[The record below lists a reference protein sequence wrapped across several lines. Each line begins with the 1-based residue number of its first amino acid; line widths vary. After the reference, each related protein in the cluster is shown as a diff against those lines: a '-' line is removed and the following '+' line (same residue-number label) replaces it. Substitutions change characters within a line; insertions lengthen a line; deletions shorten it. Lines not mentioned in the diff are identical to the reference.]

1 MGTTKNHGGSS
12 GSRKGAERP
21 LWSLPAD
28 GNSDW
33 GDPTQ
38 IPAWAHSEAAAAA
51 PPPEQVPGP
60 PEPKQAFGER
70 AGYAGRSSS
79 RTSPR
84 GAGGTGSW
92 GSGGRSAR
100 AGAKRSTPKVPR
112 TRERTPREAK
122 EPVELTDEQYASKG
136 RSILLRQLTASAKSR
151 AQLKTKLLEKEIPE
165 HIAEE
170 LLERFEEIELVDDE
184 AFAEGWVRSRA
195 RSRGL
200 ARSAIKRELREKG
213 IEGELAESALE
224 QIDDETEE
232 ETARD
237 LVERKLRAPSMGMDR
252 EKSVR
257 RLVGML
263 ARKGYSPSV
272 AFRIVNAAWDERF
285 GPDAEQ

>member
-1 MGTTKNHGGSS
+1 MGTTKNQGGSS
-12 GSRKGAERP
+12 GSPQGAERP
-21 LWSLPAD
+21 LWSFPAD

-38 IPAWAHSEAAAAA
+38 IPAWAHSQAAAAA
-51 PPPEQVPGP
+51 PPAEQAPGP
-60 PEPKQAFGER
+60 PETKPAFGER

-79 RTSPR
+79 G
-84 GAGGTGSW
+84 GAGGTGAW

-100 AGAKRSTPKVPR
+100 AGAKRSTPKAPR
-112 TRERTPREAK
+112 IRERTPREAK
-122 EPVELTDEQYASKG
+122 EPIELTDEQYASKG
-136 RSILLRQLTASAKSR
+136 RSIVLRQLTASAKSR

-224 QIDDETEE
+224 QIDDESEE

-237 LVERKLRAPSMGMDR
+237 LVERKMRAPSTGVDR

-272 AFRIVNAAWDERF
+272 AFRIVNTAWDERF

>member
-1 MGTTKNHGGSS
+1 MGTTKNQGGSS
-12 GSRKGAERP
+12 GSPQGAERP
-21 LWSLPAD
+21 LWSFPAD

-38 IPAWAHSEAAAAA
+38 IPVWAHSQAAAVA
-51 PPPEQVPGP
+51 PPPERAPGP
-60 PEPKQAFGER
+60 PETKPAFGER

-79 RTSPR
+79 R
-84 GAGGTGSW
+84 GAGGAGAW

-100 AGAKRSTPKVPR
+100 AGAKRSTPKAPR
-112 TRERTPREAK
+112 TRERTPREPK

-184 AFAEGWVRSRA
+184 AFAESWVRSRA

-224 QIDDETEE
+224 QIDDESEE

-237 LVERKLRAPSMGMDR
+237 LVERKLRAPSMGVDR

-272 AFRIVNAAWDERF
+272 AFRIVNTAWDERF